1 MIWFL
6 QIYYSLNFANIFTMQ
21 LITFWRNIYLTLTIF
36 SSTRES
42 NSIKNFPLK
51 VFISWV
57 CIFGLFAYCT
67 ELLLFSQQ
75 FNTFTLSALTFHCFV
90 QFISTVGMCCEQRE
104 KGGGC
109 MVWKHFAIQKLLLKV
124 TFLFF
129 FKVVQAS

>member
-1 MIWFL
+1 MISADILLIKFRQYFYYAIDYFL
-6 QIYYSLNFANIFTMQ
+6 AKYFFNSYHFLFYFT
-21 LITFWRNIYLTLTIF
+21 L
-36 SSTRES
+36 
-42 NSIKNFPLK
+42 SIKNFPLK